1 MSSLYDKYG
10 GIPVISKIVHNFYG
24 KILKSQDLKKFFE
37 NVNIENLMNHQIQLF
52 SHVMGGPTQYDL
64 TRLKNAHSRMDIKGE
79 NFAEVAEILEE
90 TLEDAGVEDEDIKTI
105 MGIVGSTR
113 SEIVG
118 AV

>member
-1 MSSLYDKYG
+1 
-10 GIPVISKIVHNFYG
+10 
-24 KILKSQDLKKFFE
+24 
-37 NVNIENLMNHQIQLF
+37 
-52 SHVMGGPTQYDL
+52 
-64 TRLKNAHSRMDIKGE
+64 MDIKGE